1 MNTIKTVA
9 LLSFLFVLTISCN
22 ETQTPSTK
30 TQEATIDTPPTEVTA
45 IEEKQAIKEERS
57 LTIFQN
63 SFFGISPGSKVA
75 DHEAIIEKG
84 LLQTGEGD
92 FEIYNIKDKKYGVL
106 GYFFID
112 YNNNELVSSIH
123 ITSPLAKTEE
133 NIGIGSSFGDLLA
146 KYENLEVHGSEIE
159 SQTFASQ
166 GSLAFKIDEPH
177 SSYDLEINAIS
188 KKAMILEVLID

>member
-1 MNTIKTVA
+1 MNTIKTVT
-9 LLSFLFVLTISCN
+9 LLGFLFVLAMSCN
-22 ETQTPSTK
+22 ETQTPSSEI
-30 TQEATIDTPPTEVTA
+30 QETTTDTITTV
-45 IEEKQAIKEERS
+45 EEKEVVTEEMP

-63 SFFGISPGSKVA
+63 SFFGISPGSKIA

-92 FEIYNIKDKKYGVL
+92 FEIYNIKDEKHGVL
-106 GYFFID
+106 GYFFIN
-112 YNNNELVSSIH
+112 YNDNELVGSIC

-133 NIGIGSSFGDLLA
+133 NIGIGSSFGDLLT

-166 GSLAFKIDEPH
+166 GSLAFKIDELH
-177 SSYDLEINAIS
+177 SSHDLEINAIA
-188 KKAMILEVLID
+188 KEAKILEVHID